1 MFFSP
6 LAFTITL
13 PELLVEV
20 DPSSLW
26 VEGIGKGARRVS
38 MSIINGDSDALLS
51 GSLDMALCDLGV
63 LATEISQIKAVAKAA
78 ITAQAMGHSAN
89 QAAKTATGVLH
100 LPVCTS
106 MSPFGEANCRDGLG
120 DWQPSTRFEVQ
131 SVA

>member
-20 DPSSLW
+20 DPSSIW
-26 VEGIGKGARRVS
+26 VEGVGKGARRVS

-63 LATEISQIKAVAKAA
+63 LATEISQIKAVA
-78 ITAQAMGHSAN
+78 
-89 QAAKTATGVLH
+89 
-100 LPVCTS
+100 
-106 MSPFGEANCRDGLG
+106 
-120 DWQPSTRFEVQ
+120 
-131 SVA
+131 

>member
-1 MFFSP
+1 M
-6 LAFTITL
+6 
-13 PELLVEV
+13 VEV

-26 VEGIGKGARRVS
+26 VEGVGKGARRVS

-51 GSLDMALCDLGV
+51 GSLDMAFCDLGV

-106 MSPFGEANCRDGLG
+106 MSPFGKLTVEMGWVIGNPALDSRSSRSLNTSEGG
-120 DWQPSTRFEVQ
+120 P
-131 SVA
+131 